1 MLTNLGTPKHMAL
14 GIWCAFIGTGLAFD
28 PAPLPDLLSP
38 PACALVA
45 VIVCPA
51 ASAPTVAI
59 RALYKAAHT
68 LLTLYLLG
76 GCGSTRLETMPL
88 SLSIIDVQDV

>member
-1 MLTNLGTPKHMAL
+1 MHAQHQSTWPWAVGVHLLEQ
-14 GIWCAFIGTGLAFD
+14 GLAFD
-28 PAPLPDLLSP
+28 PAPPLPGLLSP

-59 RALYKAAHT
+59 RALYKAAHFYT
-68 LLTLYLLG
+68 NNKNYFNFLRRGVTV
-76 GCGSTRLETMPL
+76 PN
-88 SLSIIDVQDV
+88 